1 MISAILAI
9 AKNGVIGSEDSI
21 PWPKIKEDMKWFVQ
35 KTTGQVVVMG
45 KKTWISLG
53 DLKPL
58 KNRLNF
64 VVTSQ
69 PLVNVLEANGT
80 LNGYLGNGLKALEQQ
95 YKKEII
101 IMGGAEIY
109 NQCFPFCEQIYLT
122 RVKGNYDGNI
132 KIHIGPVLEDFKCI
146 TEIQSD
152 KCRFQIWSR
161 VRNSEEENDR

>member
-1 MISAILAI
+1 MITTILAI
-9 AKNGVIGSEDSI
+9 AENGVIGSEGTI
-21 PWPKIKEDMKWFVQ
+21 PWPKIKEDMTWFVQ
-35 KTTGQVVVMG
+35 KTKGQVIVMG

-69 PLVNVLEANGT
+69 PMLHVAEANGT

-101 IMGGAEIY
+101 IIGGAEIY
-109 NQCFPFCEQIYLT
+109 NQCFPFCEKIYLT
-122 RVKGNYDGNI
+122 RVKGNYEGNV
-132 KIHIGPVLEDFKCI
+132 KIDINPVLEDFKCI
-146 TEIQSD
+146 EETQSD
-152 KCRFQIWSR
+152 KCKFQVWIR
-161 VRNSEEENDR
+161 K